1 MQFGRKDTM
10 NLPTILKGDSLKRL
24 MQGAAGG
31 AVVAMIVGFTWGGWT
46 LQSKAQKLA
55 DQKAEAAVVAAL
67 TPICV
72 DKFEHATDAK
82 TTLAALK
89 AEDSWKRDTFISKGG
104 WATFPGNAPNRDVAE
119 ACAKILDEGK

>member
-1 MQFGRKDTM
+1 MRFGRKDTM
-10 NLPTILKGDSLKRL
+10 NLPPILKGDSVKRL
-24 MQGAAGG
+24 MQGAVAG
-31 AVVAMIVGFTWGGWT
+31 AVIAMIAGFTWGGWT

-55 DQKAEAAVVAAL
+55 DQRADSAVVAAL

-72 DKFEHATDAK
+72 DKFEQAADAK

-89 AEDSWKRDTFISKGG
+89 AEDSWKRDNFISKGG

-119 ACAKILDEGK
+119 ACAKVLGETK

>member
-1 MQFGRKDTM
+1 M
-10 NLPTILKGDSLKRL
+10 NLPPILKGDSLTRL

-55 DQKAEAAVVAAL
+55 DEKAETAVVAVL

-72 DKFEHATDAK
+72 DKFEHAADAK

-89 AEDSWKRDTFISKGG
+89 AEDSWKRDNFISKGG

-119 ACAKILDEGK
+119 ACAKILDDRK

>member
-1 MQFGRKDTM
+1 M
-10 NLPTILKGDSLKRL
+10 NLPPILKGDSLKRL

-72 DKFEHATDAK
+72 DKFERAADAK
-82 TTLAALK
+82 ATLVALK
-89 AEDSWKRDTFISKGG
+89 AEDTWKRDTFISKGG

-119 ACAKILDEGK
+119 ACAKILGDTK

>member
-1 MQFGRKDTM
+1 M
-10 NLPTILKGDSLKRL
+10 NLPPILKGDSLTRL
-24 MQGAAGG
+24 MQGAASG

-46 LQSKAQKLA
+46 LQSKAQKFA
-55 DQKAEAAVVAAL
+55 DEKAETAVVAAL

-72 DKFEHATDAK
+72 DKFEHAADAK

-119 ACAKILDEGK
+119 ACAKVLDEGK

>member
-10 NLPTILKGDSLKRL
+10 NLPLIFKGDSPPRL
-24 MQGAAGG
+24 MQGAACG
-31 AVVAMIVGFTWGGWT
+31 AVFAMIIGFTWGGWT

-55 DQKAEAAVVAAL
+55 DQTAEAAVVAAL

-72 DKFEHATDAK
+72 DKFERTADAK

-89 AEDSWKRDTFISKGG
+89 AEDSWKRDNFISKGG

-119 ACAKILDEGK
+119 ACAKVLGETK

>member
-1 MQFGRKDTM
+1 M
-10 NLPTILKGDSLKRL
+10 NLPPIFKGDSLTRL
-24 MQGAAGG
+24 VQGAACG
-31 AVVAMIVGFTWGGWT
+31 AALAMIIGFSWGGWT
-46 LQSKAQKLA
+46 LQSKAQKFA
-55 DQKAEAAVVAAL
+55 DEKAETAVVAAL

-72 DKFEHATDAK
+72 DKFEHAADAK

>member
-1 MQFGRKDTM
+1 M
-10 NLPTILKGDSLKRL
+10 NLPPILKGDSLTRL

-31 AVVAMIVGFTWGGWT
+31 AAVAMIVGFTWGGWT

-55 DQKAEAAVVAAL
+55 DEKAETAVVAAL

-72 DKFEHATDAK
+72 EKFQHATDAK

-119 ACAKILDEGK
+119 ACAKVLGDTK

>member
-1 MQFGRKDTM
+1 M
-10 NLPTILKGDSLKRL
+10 NLPLILTGDSLTRL

-31 AVVAMIVGFTWGGWT
+31 AVVAMMVGFSWGGWT
-46 LQSKAQKLA
+46 LQSTAEKLA
-55 DQKAEAAVVAAL
+55 DQKTDAAVVTAL

-72 DKFEHATDAK
+72 DKFEHASDAK

-89 AEDSWKRDTFISKGG
+89 AEDSWKRDSFISKGG

-119 ACAKILDEGK
+119 ACAKILGDTK